1 MSLPPEVLA
10 LLGDDATPEKV
21 AYGFARLSNQELAAV
36 ADQEFVE
43 FARLHA
49 AASFDYALAAAAI
62 RECEASREANAA
74 VSEIPGDLEKVDLT
88 QAALGAAMQDYDALR
103 NRRNP

>member
-1 MSLPPEVLA
+1 MTEPVSPPYKLPPVTLTAAKLA
-10 LLGDDATPEKV
+10 DELNAQVNDLTAAGKH
-21 AYGFARLSNQELAAV
+21 ELAWASAV
-36 ADQEFVE
+36 
-43 FARLHA
+43 
-49 AASFDYALAAAAI
+49 SAAAI

-103 NRRNP
+103 NWRKP

>member
-10 LLGDDATPEKV
+10 LLGDDATPEK
-21 AYGFARLSNQELAAV
+21 AIEKLDAS
-36 ADQEFVE
+36 ADRNVE
-43 FARLHA
+43 RVRSGRPPVDGWATKAHWMA
-49 AASFDYALAAAAI
+49 IAAAAI